1 VRYERA
7 AILRDRDAREIR
19 LLAGAAGLLAAAVLA
34 DSAIEHYRGS
44 FRNKAMFVALAAS
57 SLGLGAGADAARCR
71 PGLAPAARRLLFGA
85 ETATGAL
92 GTGFHLYNL
101 LRRPGRLG
109 WRDFF
114 YGAPIGAPAALILSG
129 LSGLAAESLRTGSWQ
144 SPPRFFGFPA
154 GRTLAGLAAIGLLGT
169 VAEAALLHFRGSY
182 QNPFM
187 FLPVS
192 LPPVAAG
199 LLARVA
205 LWPRPGR
212 QTATRRWLLLTALL
226 GLVGPLFH
234 GYGVHRAMGGWR
246 NWRQNVLNGPPL
258 PAPPGFTGLAMVGL
272 AALRLIE
279 RRGA

>member
-1 VRYERA
+1 MRHDPA
-7 AILRDRDAREIR
+7 LILRNSDAVEIR

-44 FRNKAMFVALAAS
+44 FRNPAMFVALGAS
-57 SLGLGAGADAARCR
+57 GVCLSASIDSACREPNLSLGI
-71 PGLAPAARRLLFGA
+71 RRILFGA
-85 ETATGAL
+85 ATATGVI
-92 GTGFHLYNL
+92 GTGFHIYNL
-101 LRRPGRLG
+101 LQRPGRLG

-129 LSGLAAESLRTGSWQ
+129 LSGLAAESLRRTTGRV
-144 SPPRFFGFPA
+144 PRVVGLPA
-154 GRTLAGLAAIGLLGT
+154 GRALAGLAAIGLFGT

-187 FLPVS
+187 LLPVS

-199 LLARVA
+199 LLARIA
-205 LWPRPGR
+205 LWPRRGR
-212 QTATRRWLLLTALL
+212 QTAVRQWLRLTALL
-226 GLVGPLFH
+226 GLIGPLFH

-258 PAPPGFTGLAMVGL
+258 PAPPGFTGLAMLGL

-279 RRGA
+279 RRGT

>member
-1 VRYERA
+1 MHYEDA
-7 AILRDRDAREIR
+7 LRSRDAAEIR

-44 FRNKAMFVALAAS
+44 FRNKAMFVALGAS
-57 SLGLGAGADAARCR
+57 SLSLGASADAARAQHA
-71 PGLAPAARRLLFGA
+71 LSSDTRRFLFGA
-85 ETATGAL
+85 AAATGVI
-92 GTGFHLYNL
+92 GTGFHTYNL

-114 YGAPIGAPAALILSG
+114 YGAPIGAPAALLLSG
-129 LSGLAAESLRTGSWQ
+129 LSGLAAEELRDGS
-144 SPPRFFGFPA
+144 SPLLCGLPA
-154 GRTLAGLAAIGLLGT
+154 GRALAGLAAVGLFGT
-169 VAEAALLHFRGSY
+169 VAEVALLHFRGSY

-187 FLPVS
+187 LLPVS

-205 LWPRPGR
+205 LWPRRGR
-212 QTATRRWLLLTALL
+212 QSAARQWLRLTALL
-226 GLVGPLFH
+226 GLIGPLFH